1 MYYHRLKL
9 CIALSKQ
16 RGGETKNRVAATETR
31 EPVPDEQGS
40 ETKILPKSII
50 RDIRRKE

>member
-9 CIALSKQ
+9 CIALTKQ
-16 RGGETKNRVAATETR
+16 REGETKNRVAAMETR

-40 ETKILPKSII
+40 ETKILPKSLI